1 MLSFDSSSHI
11 SLFQTPIFYALRTAA
26 FLVSKEICF
35 YFFFWR
41 FLWYWHL
48 FSNLLF
54 LAVFLIYTSFFFICY
69 QIRNRKI
76 SFEKKKK
83 LLSSYVILVLL
94 YWQWML
100 DSFFTVEKET
110 LGKRNVLQ
118 KETVNTMDGLCKQQ
132 WRLKQDRNKQNTFTK
147 TQNEALWNF
156 WNI

>member
-35 YFFFWR
+35 YFFYWR

-54 LAVFLIYTSFFFICY
+54 LQFFLDTRRSFFSVI
-69 QIRNRKI
+69 KLET
-76 SFEKKKK
+76 EKFLLK
-83 LLSSYVILVLL
+83 LLNFYVILILL

-100 DSFFTVEKET
+100 ESFFTDEKET

-118 KETVNTMDGLCKQQ
+118 KDTVNTMDGLCKQQ

-147 TQNEALWNF
+147 NQNEALWNF